1 MNAAQRVSIT
11 DKEFTQF
18 QRFIF
23 DAAGITMSDA
33 KKALVS
39 GRLARRLEHCGVD
52 SYGEYFRL
60 LQSGTNED
68 EVQEAVDLLTT
79 NETYFFRE
87 PKHFELLRARAK
99 AAQAAGQPFRVW
111 SAACSSGEEP
121 YSIAM
126 VLADVMGADG
136 PWEVLGSDICTRV
149 LRKAQSAHYPMDRA
163 RHLPPDYLRRF
174 CLKGQGPQ
182 QGTLLVASSLRRR
195 VQFGQVNLNKALPHL
210 GQFDLVFLRNVMIY
224 FNADTKRG
232 VVERIMKTLKTDG
245 LLVIGHAESLGDVTR
260 EAVALAP
267 SLYRRA

>member
-1 MNAAQRVSIT
+1 MLRPALTQA
-11 DKEFTQF
+11 EFALF

-23 DAAGITMSDA
+23 DQAGITLSDA

-39 GRLARRLEHCGVD
+39 GRLAKRLEHCGVD
-52 SYGEYFRL
+52 NYGAYFRL
-60 LQSGTNED
+60 LESGADED

-87 PKHFELLRARAK
+87 PKHFDLLRARAG
-99 AAQAAGQPFRVW
+99 AARAAGQPFRVW

-149 LRKAQSAHYPMDRA
+149 LRKAQSAHYALDRA
-163 RHLPPDYLRRF
+163 RHVPPDYLRKF
-174 CLKGQGPQ
+174 CLKGAGRQE
-182 QGTLLVASSLRRR
+182 GTLLIASPLRKR
-195 VQFGQVNLNKALPHL
+195 VQFGQVNLNKALPQM

-224 FNADTKRG
+224 FSNDTKRG
-232 VVERIMKTLKTDG
+232 VVERILKTLKPEG
-245 LLVIGHAESLGDVTR
+245 LLVIGHAESLGEVTR

>member
-1 MNAAQRVSIT
+1 MRRPSLSEA
-11 DKEFTQF
+11 EFALF
-18 QRFIF
+18 QRFIL

-33 KKALVS
+33 KKALVG
-39 GRLARRLEHCGVD
+39 GRLARRLEHCGVE

-60 LQSGTNED
+60 LESGAHET
-68 EVQEAVDLLTT
+68 EVQVAVDLLTT

-99 AAQAAGQPFRVW
+99 AAHAAGQPLRIW

-149 LRKAQSAHYPMDRA
+149 LRKAVCAHYPLDRA
-163 RHLPPDYLRRF
+163 RNMPPDYLRKY
-174 CLKGQGPQ
+174 CLKGVGPQ
-182 QGTLLVASSLRRR
+182 EGTLLVAPALRQR
-195 VQFGQVNLNKALPHL
+195 VQFGQVNLNQELPHL

-224 FNADTKRG
+224 FSAEVKRG
-232 VVERIMKTLKTDG
+232 VVGRIMKTLKSDG
-245 LLVIGHAESLGDVTR
+245 LLVIGHAESLSTVTG
-260 EAVALAP
+260 EAVAVGP
-267 SLYRRA
+267 SLYRRP